1 MCYMYYLKYL
11 KIHNSIMRILLD
23 GLKRVNI
30 KISSYYFFLDEL
42 YNKTI
47 PHLDTGFDDYE
58 ILHLGSDGMK
68 IVGCYSREGYS

>member
-11 KIHNSIMRILLD
+11 KIHNSIMR
-23 GLKRVNI
+23 
-30 KISSYYFFLDEL
+30 
-42 YNKTI
+42 TI